1 MIVRSSDSGLFSR
14 KLQVAAGSLPSG
26 GKNHELLRTV
36 EAVSQSPLLESFWQR
51 GRGWLYF
58 FGDLSLPYSIIQNM
72 QQIPSVGTLQESL
85 TEKVLDI
92 LREMRPSRLQT
103 LVGLTTLA

>member
-1 MIVRSSDSGLFSR
+1 MN
-14 KLQVAAGSLPSG
+14 G
-26 GKNHELLRTV
+26 GKTHELPRTV
-36 EAVSQSPLLESFWQR
+36 EAVSQPPLIESFWQR

-58 FGDLSLPYSIIQNM
+58 FGASSLSFPIIQNM

-92 LREMRPSRLQT
+92 LREMRPSCLQT